1 MKDALKT
8 IKILDIPVV
17 LFVAFITVF
26 SFFSVYALGEEAY
39 NVVVKY
45 QEKEWIYPIDKDVEF
60 EVQGAIGITK
70 IRVKDRQVS
79 VISSACPHKTCV
91 ASPALKN
98 VGDWNACL
106 PNQVFLYIKKR

>member
-26 SFFSVYALGEEAY
+26 SFFSVYALGEEAC

-70 IRVKDRQVS
+70 IRIKDRQVS
-79 VISSACPHKTCV
+79 VIASACPHKTCV
-91 ASPALKN
+91 ASPALKK

>member
-1 MKDALKT
+1 MKDSLKF
-8 IKILDIPVV
+8 IKILDIPIV

-26 SFFSVYALGEEAY
+26 SFFYVYALGEEACSL
-39 NVVVKY
+39 VIKY
-45 QEKEWIYPIDKDVEF
+45 QQKEWIYPVDKDAEL
-60 EVQGAIGITK
+60 EIEGAIGITK
-70 IRVKDRQVS
+70 IRIKDGQVS
-79 VISSACPHKTCV
+79 VLSSACPQKTCV